1 MSVNGPPGT
10 HPQATSI
17 VSDRRASE
25 RNALTFNPKRPSLG
39 EEGQVGSN
47 LFQGATPL
55 KSNELIPKM
64 TPYLKPEIHLF

>member
-10 HPQATSI
+10 HPQATPI

-55 KSNELIPKM
+55 KSNEFIPKM